1 MAYGTLPGSLLIQ
14 AVTLTRPVRSYAS
27 GTKQPIVTEMPQ
39 ATGIRARIE
48 PLSGRLQETVLGRIP
63 SATHRLFTSRQD
75 VRAND
80 LITDEAT
87 GQTYVVHEV
96 SNFFGHHIEAIL
108 EAKND

>member
-1 MAYGTLPGSLLIQ
+1 MAYGTLPGSVLIQ
-14 AVTLTRPVRSYAS
+14 AVTLTRPVHSYAS
-27 GTKQPIVTEMPQ
+27 GTKQPIVTETQQ
-39 ATGIRARIE
+39 AAGIRARIE

-63 SATHRLFTSRQD
+63 SATHRLFTNRLD

-80 LITDEAT
+80 LITEEAT
-87 GQTYVVHEV
+87 GQKYVVHEV

>member
-1 MAYGTLPGSLLIQ
+1 MAYGTLPGSVLIQ
-14 AVTLTRPVRSYAS
+14 AVTLTRPVHSYAS
-27 GTKQPIVTEMPQ
+27 GTKQPIVTETLQ
-39 ATGIRARIE
+39 ATGIRTRIE

-63 SATHRLFTSRQD
+63 SATHRLFTNRLD

-80 LITDEAT
+80 LITEET
-87 GQTYVVHEV
+87 SGQTYVVHEV

>member
-14 AVTLTRPVRSYAS
+14 AVTLTRPVHSYAS
-27 GTKQPIVTEMPQ
+27 GTKQPIVTETQQ
-39 ATGIRARIE
+39 AAGIRARIE

-63 SATHRLFTSRQD
+63 SATHRLFTNRLD

-80 LITDEAT
+80 LITEEAT
-87 GQTYVVHEV
+87 GQKYVVHEV

>member
-1 MAYGTLPGSLLIQ
+1 MSLPNALLTKTFQFLRPIHNY
-14 AVTLTRPVRSYAS
+14 AV
-27 GTKQPIVTEMPQ
+27 GTKQPIVTETSQ
-39 ATGIRARIE
+39 ATGIRARLE
-48 PLSGRLQETVLGRIP
+48 PLSGRIAQTVLGRIP

-80 LITDEAT
+80 LITDEAS
-87 GQTYVVHEV
+87 GQKYIVHEV